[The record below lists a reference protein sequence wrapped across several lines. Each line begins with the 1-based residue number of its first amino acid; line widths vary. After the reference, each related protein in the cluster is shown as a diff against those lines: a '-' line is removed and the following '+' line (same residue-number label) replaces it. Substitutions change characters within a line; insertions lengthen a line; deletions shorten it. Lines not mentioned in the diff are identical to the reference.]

1 MKVLSS
7 KWIGRIRR
15 FLMVRGEH
23 KWNAIVRDL
32 TAKLG

>member
-1 MKVLSS
+1 VKLSG

-15 FLMVRGEH
+15 FLMVRGNH
-23 KWNAIVRDL
+23 KWNALVRDL

>member
-1 MKVLSS
+1 MKLSG

-15 FLMVRGEH
+15 FLMVRGNH
-23 KWNAIVRDL
+23 KWNALVRDL

>member
-1 MKVLSS
+1 MRLNG
-7 KWIGRIRR
+7 KWIGKIRR

-23 KWNAIVRDL
+23 KWNAIVRDI